1 LTLWIST
8 KYGSSRYLS
17 KGSRTK
23 LFSAYTTG
31 IASYGGQLTIAVMKN
46 FIINLEE
53 KIIKI
58 EEENNIFRTDLKNKD
73 QIIENLSKQTDELT
87 KNIEIYKH
95 KISKIEETTNK
106 STTNGQVD
114 TKLNEINIKIDEYI
128 TNTNKRLTKN
138 EMELVIKDVSELKST
153 QEEVNKETYA
163 DKIKK
168 QASIIQMVKHEQNE
182 ANKKENR
189 VIIFGLPNSE
199 SKELTEI
206 ASHNET
212 IVNNILKELKVNKET
227 IKTYFRLKQKNDSD
241 IKSTPVIIE
250 FKTNKEKINMLKQAR
265 LLRNIEGYNGVYV
278 NQDLTKNESEIL
290 KQKIIDRNRKND
302 EENTKNPECLYY
314 YGIRNFK
321 IMKINKKKD

>member
-1 LTLWIST
+1 
-8 KYGSSRYLS
+8 
-17 KGSRTK
+17 
-23 LFSAYTTG
+23 LFDINKDKMTPTGTNKDGNTTG

>member
-1 LTLWIST
+1 
-8 KYGSSRYLS
+8 
-17 KGSRTK
+17 
-23 LFSAYTTG
+23 LFDINKDKMTPTGTNKDGNTTG

-87 KNIEIYKH
+87 KNIEIYKQ
-95 KISKIEETTNK
+95 KVSKIEETTNK

-153 QEEVNKETYA
+153 QEEVNKESYA